1 MHKIDK
7 FMAKL
12 KIVKILALFVTI
24 AGLLVVV
31 GWIFDIG
38 FLKSILPNLVAMK
51 FTTALCFI
59 ASGFVLYS
67 TAEEQKENLFAVQT
81 ILPSAILLILLLMA
95 TLFISAVFGFNTGID
110 NIFIQEKAGAINTFI
125 PGRPSIPTM
134 FNFIL
139 IAVSG
144 MLTLVGFKKHLLW
157 LGIAVTLIGSVAAL
171 GYIINQ
177 PLLYYLIVGIN
188 TAMALNTA
196 ILFILI
202 GIGLILCGKAV
213 SK

>member
-1 MHKIDK
+1 
-7 FMAKL
+7 MAKL
-12 KIVKILALFVTI
+12 KIVKILALFVMV

-38 FLKSILPNLVAMK
+38 FLKSILPNLVTMK

-67 TAEEQKENLFAVQT
+67 IAEEQKESLFAVQA

-95 TLFISAVFGFNTGID
+95 TSFISAVFGFNAGID

-125 PGRPSIPTM
+125 SGRPSIPTM

-144 MLTLVGFKKHLLW
+144 ILTLSGFKKHLLW
-157 LGIAVTLIGSVAAL
+157 LGIVVMLIGSVATL

-202 GIGLILCGKAV
+202 GIGFILCEKTV
-213 SK
+213 SKQN